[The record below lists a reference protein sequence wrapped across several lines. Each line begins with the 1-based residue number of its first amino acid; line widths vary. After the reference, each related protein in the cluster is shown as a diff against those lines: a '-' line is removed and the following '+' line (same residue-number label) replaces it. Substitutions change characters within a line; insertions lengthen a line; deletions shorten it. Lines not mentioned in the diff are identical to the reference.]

1 MCCQGIISKRLDK
14 LSINFH
20 DNFLLRH
27 LNMHLPNQIFPTI
40 ALNSLRIELKFIGD
54 TTYQSLNGSTR
65 IFSCGI
71 AAQYLLCLS
80 LSLSLSLSKNYSS
93 YCVLISVVCV
103 CVCVCVCVVTLSVYF
118 TMVVL
123 NLGVQK
129 ISAIT
134 KVHSDNVRNIFLK
147 LAEFNK
153 FYLKF

>member
-1 MCCQGIISKRLDK
+1 MKQYYSNRDYIQKCAHHSGIINILIGEPKSKILKPFFRPREAAASTFVES
-14 LSINFH
+14 LS
-20 DNFLLRH
+20 
-27 LNMHLPNQIFPTI
+27 P
-40 ALNSLRIELKFIGD
+40 
-54 TTYQSLNGSTR
+54 
-65 IFSCGI
+65 
-71 AAQYLLCLS
+71 S

-93 YCVLISVVCV
+93 YLLQINICSV
-103 CVCVCVCVVTLSVYF
+103 CVCVCVCVVTLSVV
-118 TMVVL
+118 VVL

>member
-1 MCCQGIISKRLDK
+1 MEVAGISRPRVAAV
-14 LSINFH
+14 SINTVSFP
-20 DNFLLRH
+20 LS
-27 LNMHLPNQIFPTI
+27 LPF
-40 ALNSLRIELKFIGD
+40 SL
-54 TTYQSLNGSTR
+54 SP
-65 IFSCGI
+65 
-71 AAQYLLCLS
+71 S

-103 CVCVCVCVVTLSVYF
+103 CVVTLSVYF
-118 TMVVL
+118 TMDVL
-123 NLGVQK
+123 DLGVQK